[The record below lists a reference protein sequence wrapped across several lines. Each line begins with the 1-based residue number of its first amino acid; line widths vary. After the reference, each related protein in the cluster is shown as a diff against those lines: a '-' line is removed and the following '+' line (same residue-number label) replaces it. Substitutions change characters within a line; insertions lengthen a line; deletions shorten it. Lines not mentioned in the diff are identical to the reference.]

1 MKGLKYLLSR
11 FLGYSAAFAALVFV
25 VAASSVVYS
34 IACIAALAVGAVDD
48 AHQEEVRKI

>member
-1 MKGLKYLLSR
+1 MTKI
-11 FLGYSAAFAALVFV
+11 LGYSAAFAALVFV

-34 IACIAALAVGAVDD
+34 FACIAALAVGVVDD